1 MQEVKY
7 DELNDLDRIE
17 EELIIIIGN
26 KTLDNMGI
34 RDYILFA
41 ILNYSSLI
49 ILFNN
54 HLYLFINMIIQEKI
68 NILYLKNLYVYL

>member
-1 MQEVKY
+1 
-7 DELNDLDRIE
+7 LNDLDRIE

-41 ILNYSSLI
+41 ILNYSLLI

-54 HLYLFINMIIQEKI
+54 HLYLYINVIIQEKI

>member
-1 MQEVKY
+1 M
-7 DELNDLDRIE
+7 NDLDRIE